1 MRIAVIFGTRPE
13 AIKMAPVVRELRT
26 NSRAKAAIQTLVF
39 VTAQHRE
46 MLDQVLTL
54 FEIEPDVDL
63 DVMRPGQDLA
73 GLTAR
78 LIEGLDRLLLE
89 TAPDLVLV
97 HGDTTTALAASL
109 AAYYRKIPVGH
120 VEAGLRTR
128 NRYSPFPEEMNRR
141 LVDTLAVHHFAPTA
155 RAADNLEREGI
166 AAERI
171 VVTGNTAIDAL
182 RLTLERSR
190 QRSADDFRHRAAEL
204 AGIVERH
211 SPIVLVT
218 SHRRESFG
226 IGLEGICEALID
238 LTKRFENLAIIYP
251 VHPNPDVRATVATV
265 LAGHERI
272 YLTDPLD
279 YDVFCR
285 LMASSRLILTDSG
298 GIQEEAPSLDKPVL
312 VLRDTSERPEAV
324 EAGAARVV
332 GTRRKAITAAAV
344 EILTDP
350 EVYAKM
356 AGAINPYG
364 DGYAAQRIV
373 AQLMAHDQIIAPAIM
388 TRSSD
393 SAG

>member
-1 MRIAVIFGTRPE
+1 
-13 AIKMAPVVRELRT
+13 MAPVVRELRT
-26 NSRAKAAIQTLVF
+26 NSRAKAAFQTLVF

-46 MLDQVLTL
+46 MLDQVLTH
-54 FEIEPDVDL
+54 FEIEPDADL
-63 DVMRPGQDLA
+63 DVMQPRQDLA

-279 YDVFCR
+279 YDVFCH

-332 GTRRKAITAAAV
+332 GTQRKAITAAAV
-344 EILTDP
+344 ELLTDP

-373 AQLMAHDQIIAPAIM
+373 AHLMAHDQIIAPAIM

>member
-1 MRIAVIFGTRPE
+1 
-13 AIKMAPVVRELRT
+13 MAPVVGELRT
-26 NSRAKAAIQTLVF
+26 NSRAKTAFQTLVF

-46 MLDQVLTL
+46 MLDQVLTH
-54 FEIEPDVDL
+54 FEIEPDADL
-63 DVMRPGQDLA
+63 DVMQPRQDLA

-78 LIEGLDRLLLE
+78 LIEGLDRLLSE

-128 NRYSPFPEEMNRR
+128 NRYSPFPEEMNRH

-155 RAADNLEREGI
+155 WAADNLKHEGV

-190 QRSADDFRHRAAEL
+190 QQGADAFHQRAAEL
-204 AGIVERH
+204 ARIVERH

-238 LTKRFENLAIIYP
+238 LTRRFRNLAIIYP

-279 YDVFCR
+279 YDVFCH

-332 GTRRKAITAAAV
+332 GTQRKAITAAAV
-344 EILTDP
+344 ELLTDP

-373 AQLMAHDQIIAPAIM
+373 AHLMAHDQIIDPATT
-388 TRSSD
+388 TRSGD

>member
-46 MLDQVLTL
+46 MLDQVLRL

-190 QRSADDFRHRAAEL
+190 QRGADDFRHRAAKL

-226 IGLEGICEALID
+226 IGLGGICEALID

-251 VHPNPDVRATVATV
+251 VHPNPDVRATVATM
-265 LAGHERI
+265 LARHERI

-279 YDVFCR
+279 YDVFCQ

-324 EAGAARVV
+324 AAGASHVV
-332 GTRRKAITAAAV
+332 GTQRKAITAAAV
-344 EILTDP
+344 ELLTDP

-356 AGAINPYG
+356 ASAINPYG
-364 DGYAAQRIV
+364 DGYAAERIV
-373 AQLMAHDQIIAPAIM
+373 AHLLADDQIIDPATTTM
-388 TRSSD
+388 QE
-393 SAG
+393 

>member
-46 MLDQVLTL
+46 MLDQVLRL
-54 FEIEPDVDL
+54 FEIEPVVDL

-279 YDVFCR
+279 YDVFCY

-312 VLRDTSERPEAV
+312 VLRDISERPEAV

-332 GTRRKAITAAAV
+332 GTQRKAITAAAV
-344 EILTDP
+344 ELLTDP

-373 AQLMAHDQIIAPAIM
+373 AHLMAHDQIIAPAIT

>member
-1 MRIAVIFGTRPE
+1 
-13 AIKMAPVVRELRT
+13 
-26 NSRAKAAIQTLVF
+26 
-39 VTAQHRE
+39 
-46 MLDQVLTL
+46 
-54 FEIEPDVDL
+54 
-63 DVMRPGQDLA
+63 
-73 GLTAR
+73 
-78 LIEGLDRLLLE
+78 
-89 TAPDLVLV
+89 
-97 HGDTTTALAASL
+97 
-109 AAYYRKIPVGH
+109 
-120 VEAGLRTR
+120 
-128 NRYSPFPEEMNRR
+128 MNRH

-155 RAADNLEREGI
+155 WAANNLKREGV

-190 QRSADDFRHRAAEL
+190 QRGADDFRHRAAEL
-204 AGIVERH
+204 ARIVERH

-226 IGLEGICEALID
+226 VGLEGICEALID
-238 LTKRFENLAIIYP
+238 LTKWFEKLAIIYP
-251 VHPNPDVRATVATV
+251 VHPNPHVRATVATV

-279 YDVFCR
+279 YDVFCH

-324 EAGAARVV
+324 EAGAAQVV
-332 GTRRKAITAAAV
+332 GTRREAITAAAV
-344 EILTDP
+344 ELLTDP
-350 EVYAKM
+350 DVYAKM

-373 AQLMAHDQIIAPAIM
+373 AHLMAHDPIIAPA
-388 TRSSD
+388 TKARAGD
-393 SAG
+393 SGG